1 MKIKFIMLLLISVLA
16 LSACGQSGMD
26 EPVTL
31 LNQNNEEVT
40 FPTGEPVVFF
50 FMTSYTWGICQQQL
64 VQLHENLDKLEGID
78 VQKFIISKDKPENQL
93 ELYTQIEEYYGESLP
108 FVSDENLEFI
118 NHMEMKNG
126 DTAYRGYAL
135 IDGDGRL
142 VFNTINDHW
151 GEQIDKTIEEIKD
164 ELGKLN

>member
-1 MKIKFIMLLLISVLA
+1 M
-16 LSACGQSGMD
+16 
-26 EPVTL
+26 
-31 LNQNNEEVT
+31 
-40 FPTGEPVVFF
+40 
-50 FMTSYTWGICQQQL
+50 
-64 VQLHENLDKLEGID
+64 HENLDKLEGID